1 MNQLISYYVVYIK
14 GALVRYTWAL
24 SIQKFDVMHAFWTM
38 GKSKCLIC
46 YRDYFRVF
54 NIFYMREFKLFM
66 DYDGIIKHVNTT

>member
-1 MNQLISYYVVYIK
+1 
-14 GALVRYTWAL
+14 
-24 SIQKFDVMHAFWTM
+24 M